1 MQPRLF
7 LIKIIKNQLS
17 ADRLKKVADGI
28 WTSKLRY
35 GLQLYGK
42 VRTNN
47 TDPMN
52 SAIKKLQIAQ
62 NKFARVLENV
72 FLKDKMSTKTLLTNQ
87 VMLSVNQVAAQI
99 KLTDMWK
106 ANNVDNFPIKV
117 TKQSTAENA
126 RVTRGDTSEK
136 LLEHGMSELVRNS
149 CIGDA
154 TKL

>member
-52 SAIKKLQIAQ
+52 STIKKLQIAQ

-72 FLKDKMSTKTLLTNQ
+72 FLKDRMSTKTLLTNQ

-106 ANNVDNFPIKV
+106 ANNVEIF
-117 TKQSTAENA
+117 QS
-126 RVTRGDTSEK
+126 K
-136 LLEHGMSELVRNS
+136 
-149 CIGDA
+149 
-154 TKL
+154 